1 MPMTQQEI
9 ESFTRFAEAR
19 LEADDRHLSLEDC
32 LRLWR
37 EQRERTQT
45 IEDIRQGQC
54 DYSAGRAEP
63 LSEAFSDIRR
73 ELGRSK

>member
-9 ESFTRFAEAR
+9 ESFTRFAEQR
-19 LEADDRHLSLEDC
+19 LHADDSALSLEDC

-45 IEDIRQGQC
+45 IEDVRQGLA
-54 DYSAGRAEP
+54 DYAAGRAEP
-63 LSEAFSDIRR
+63 LDRAFNDIRG
-73 ELGRSK
+73 ELGLTK